1 MKNLNVRKIQN
12 DFFLFEIF
20 CENHPAT
27 RHIKYKV
34 INFAF
39 SNKSITAN
47 KVPSTNLEQFL

>member
-12 DFFLFEIF
+12 DFFYLSF

-34 INFAF
+34 ISFAS
-39 SNKSITAN
+39 SNKSITAK
-47 KVPSTNLEQFL
+47 KVPSTNLERFL